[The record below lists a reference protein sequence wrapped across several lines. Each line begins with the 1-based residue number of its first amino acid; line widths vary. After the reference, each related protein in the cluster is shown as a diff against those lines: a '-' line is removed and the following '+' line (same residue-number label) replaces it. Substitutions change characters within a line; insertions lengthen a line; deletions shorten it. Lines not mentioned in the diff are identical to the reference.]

1 MATRRRPGKPS
12 QSDVQRNTRPPRAG
26 VRNTKPVRTD
36 RVSPTPVQEA
46 TRPAANN
53 YNKATKTLG
62 NQARNETNRRVA
74 ATRANPT
81 IPIQEQAARSNAT
94 RRSQARQSRTANR
107 VTIGPEDRSPSQVPN
122 RDRLGNAVALNEK
135 KTFNNSPMGRANA
148 ADRANSAARREAG
161 PGATAQR
168 AARAQRWN
176 LNSNANSQRMPRRAD
191 ITTSAPRGTMRSTG
205 NPLGGTGL
213 ALGVGV
219 VSAVVQNLQTEGRAQ
234 QRKDELQRRGRQRGY
249 GATGQGPG
257 VRR

>member
-1 MATRRRPGKPS
+1 MATRRRPGVS
-12 QSDVQRNTRPPRAG
+12 
-26 VRNTKPVRTD
+26 NTKPVRTD
-36 RVSPTPVQEA
+36 RVTPTPAQEA

-53 YNKATKTLG
+53 YKKATKTLG

-168 AARAQRWN
+168 AARDARWN
-176 LNSNANSQRMPRRAD
+176 LNSNANSQRMPRRA
-191 ITTSAPRGTMRSTG
+191 TPAAAPAKPSGGRG
-205 NPLGGTGL
+205 LGGPGVAVL
-213 ALGVGV
+213 AAAATAVYENM
-219 VSAVVQNLQTEGRAQ
+219 VSSGRQAQ
-234 QRKDELQRRGRQRGY
+234 SDEDKRRRGRKRGY